1 MQRIGRTRALNN
13 MSEVDNET
21 TNGVVTWV
29 LIGLYF
35 KIAMIVKALNNTP
48 TIDMMS
54 PIEPAKSA
62 ETSEN
67 TNSWDV
73 FIACWRNL
81 IVIIF
86 NINIYDKWN

>member
-62 ETSEN
+62 ATSEN

-73 FIACWRNL
+73 FKAC
-81 IVIIF
+81 
-86 NINIYDKWN
+86 

>member
-73 FIACWRNL
+73 FMAC
-81 IVIIF
+81 
-86 NINIYDKWN
+86 